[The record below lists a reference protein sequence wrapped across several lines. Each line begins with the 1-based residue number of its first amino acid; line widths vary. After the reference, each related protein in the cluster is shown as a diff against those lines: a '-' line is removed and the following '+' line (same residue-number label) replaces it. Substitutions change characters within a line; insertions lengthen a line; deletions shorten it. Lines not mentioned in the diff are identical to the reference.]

1 MVMRDVFQQSIAA
14 VMIALL
20 TLAQL
25 VGCSRDSA
33 VNLEDLAARAKT
45 GDHRAIVKLV
55 ELLAAPEGKVAERA
69 YPAVVAAGAGAVPAL
84 LEQVGTPN
92 RQQREYVIAALGTLK
107 AAQAVAPIGRV
118 LADRALERRYVA
130 AWALGEIGGA
140 DGISSL
146 IAALDDPN
154 HEVRRYATR
163 ALIKINRPAVG
174 PLVEYLQKAS
184 GEGAAGAIRALG
196 DIADPAALDV
206 LLAHAAGPQRAEA
219 FLALGKLRDPRA
231 AAVLIRGLDD
241 ADGQARMNAAM
252 ALGPLGGPRAVA
264 ALRHTLTDE
273 VHVVREWSARSLEM
287 ITGQPVLY
295 KNSKGEM
302 VRPYNVYH

>member
-1 MVMRDVFQQSIAA
+1 
-14 VMIALL
+14 MIALL
-20 TLAQL
+20 TLVQL

-33 VNLEDLAARAKT
+33 VNLEDLAARAKA
-45 GDHRAIVKLV
+45 GDLTAIVKLV

-140 DGISSL
+140 DGLSSL

>member
-1 MVMRDVFQQSIAA
+1 
-14 VMIALL
+14 
-20 TLAQL
+20 
-25 VGCSRDSA
+25 
-33 VNLEDLAARAKT
+33 
-45 GDHRAIVKLV
+45 
-55 ELLAAPEGKVAERA
+55 
-69 YPAVVAAGAGAVPAL
+69 
-84 LEQVGTPN
+84 
-92 RQQREYVIAALGTLK
+92 
-107 AAQAVAPIGRV
+107 
-118 LADRALERRYVA
+118 
-130 AWALGEIGGA
+130 
-140 DGISSL
+140 L